1 MLQRVV
7 KFWNPPVPVGQ
18 DISVSREVPA
28 HTVGTHKIL
37 KNWFRMKISILVIWL
52 TYMCTYDF
60 CYHLFDFFFIANPSL
75 NTIRKVRNFLSIK
88 TLKHLWKWKKPN
100 IWNLFKNDTPIEK
113 WIYIRYQCD
122 LLFQCWS

>member
-28 HTVGTHKIL
+28 HTVGTHKIF
-37 KNWFRMKISILVIWL
+37 KKMISNENINFGYM

-60 CYHLFDFFFIANPSL
+60 CYHLFDFFFYSKSVSEYDTQSKKFFIDQNFETSL
-75 NTIRKVRNFLSIK
+75 EMKK
-88 TLKHLWKWKKPN
+88 TKHLES
-100 IWNLFKNDTPIEK
+100 I
-113 WIYIRYQCD
+113 
-122 LLFQCWS
+122 